1 MFEVTLL
8 GLIVEKA
15 PGRLKTTLLD
25 LLPLRRP
32 TLEPWFEVVVGG
44 GEESHDGDTRETPP
58 TTPASPLAE
67 TLLKNLPP
75 EGLPLDLTSGSLC
88 T

>member
-1 MFEVTLL
+1 MFDATLL
-8 GLIVEKA
+8 GLIEDTV
-15 PGRLKTTLLD
+15 PGWLKTTFLD
-25 LLPLRRP
+25 LLPLCRP

-44 GEESHDGDTRETPP
+44 DGESPDGDTRETPP
-58 TTPASPLAE
+58 TTPASSLAE

-88 T
+88 S